1 MTKKILYSLFA
12 FTLLFAIACR
22 KDSIIT
28 EATMEPTPP
37 VITVETSVVGLVT
50 DLSGNALE
58 GALLTLGNSQT
69 TSDENGYFKLS
80 GLTDSDNAIIKVEMN
95 GYFDAWHAFQ
105 AFDED
110 IAQTT
115 VRLTPRSNPLNV
127 SADNGGEIQ
136 FDNAKV
142 SFAAGS
148 FVDESGNAYAGNV
161 SVFTAY
167 LDPTDPEL
175 HTFMP
180 GNLTAF
186 DANNRLQLLETFGM
200 INVELEGDAGQ
211 KLQINQPATIEMA
224 IPATIL
230 NRAPATIPLWYFDT
244 EKARWVEEGAAT
256 LQNGKY
262 VGTVSHFTFWNCDVP
277 NDFIQLDGQAYFGE
291 LSATLLVCVTNQ
303 ANGEKRCTPTSANNG
318 YFSGAVP
325 PNTTFLLEIFSTC
338 GDPVF
343 STTIGPFTDDATVGP
358 LLIDPTQTTWAYVH
372 GEVVD
377 CEGNAVTNGYV
388 YANWDNNA
396 TEIFQL
402 NSDGSFA
409 KYINTCNA
417 TDITLK
423 AYDIA
428 NYKFGDPT
436 VFPLSSNTD
445 IGELEACVNDIVDG
459 VTIQY
464 GGNTLVM
471 LGATIADVPSGGQN
485 SLYQFT
491 VTDDQG
497 NGNKVIYII
506 TIIDWTGQP
515 NSTFAVSLQS
525 TVIGSPTNILNSIGN
540 ENIVL
545 QEFGTLPG
553 EYIRFDIIDVNVDF
567 DGVVYPNSSVEIV
580 GLIE

>member
-1 MTKKILYSLFA
+1 MTKKILFSLFA
-12 FTLLFAIACR
+12 FTLLLAVACR

-28 EATMEPTPP
+28 ETTMEPTPP
-37 VITVETSVVGLVT
+37 VITVETSVIGLVT
-50 DLSGNALE
+50 DLDGNALE
-58 GALLTLGNSQT
+58 GAHLTLGNSQT

-80 GLTDSDNAIIKVEMN
+80 GLTDSDNAIVKVEMN

-105 AFDED
+105 PFEED

-115 VRLTPRSNPLNV
+115 VRLTPRSNPLNIN
-127 SADNGGEIQ
+127 ADNGGEIQ
-136 FDNAKV
+136 FENAKV

-148 FVDESGNAYAGNV
+148 FVDESGNAYSGNV

-211 KLQINQPATIEMA
+211 KLQINHPAKIEMA
-224 IPATIL
+224 IPSTIL

-244 EKARWVEEGAAT
+244 EKARWVEEGSAT
-256 LQNGKY
+256 LQNGNY
-262 VGTVSHFTFWNCDVP
+262 VGTVTHFTFWNCDVP

-291 LSATLLVCVTNQ
+291 LSAALLVCVTNQ
-303 ANGEKRCTPTSANNG
+303 ENGEKRCTQTSANNG

-338 GDPVF
+338 GDLVY
-343 STTIGPFTDDATVGP
+343 STNIGPFTDDATVGP
-358 LLIDPTQTTWAYVH
+358 FLINPTQTTWAYVH
-372 GEVVD
+372 GNVID
-377 CEGNAVTNGYV
+377 CDGNAVTDGYV
-388 YANWDNNA
+388 YAKLPNNPS
-396 TEIFQL
+396 EIFQL
-402 NSDGSFA
+402 NPDGSFA

-417 TDITLK
+417 TEITLK

-436 VFPLSSNTD
+436 VFALTFNTD
-445 IGELEACVNDIVDG
+445 VGELEACVNDIVDG

-471 LGATIADVPSGGQN
+471 LGATITDVPSGGQN
-485 SLYQFT
+485 SVYQFT

-497 NGNKVIYII
+497 NGNKVIYVI
-506 TIIDWTGQP
+506 TILDWTGQP
-515 NSTFAVSLQS
+515 NSTFSVATQS
-525 TVIGSPTNILNSIGN
+525 TVFGSPTNILNSIGN

-545 QEFGTLPG
+545 QEFGTMPG
-553 EYIRFDIIDVNVDF
+553 EFIRFDITDVNVDIG
-567 DGVVYPNSSVEIV
+567 GVNYPNSSIEIV